1 MLAEN
6 SLPQA
11 STYVRNMENGKKEK
25 KSWYQYVFL
34 GVARQDVATWG
45 GIGASSPMS
54 VLSLEVDYLNQLVGK
69 ADSFY
74 SEGPLIEEGDHFQTR
89 RDSETNRERVRNR
102 LGPLA
107 PLLRTAV

>member
-1 MLAEN
+1 MGP
-6 SLPQA
+6 SRP
-11 STYVRNMENGKKEK
+11 
-25 KSWYQYVFL
+25 
-34 GVARQDVATWG
+34 
-45 GIGASSPMS
+45 IP

-69 ADSFY
+69 ADFFY
-74 SEGPLIEEGDHFQTR
+74 SGGPLIEEGDHFQTR